1 MLEARRGR
9 GRLRGIPTFA
19 SRTLYCHWTIA
30 HRPRRGQ
37 AATLHISDRQRF
49 LSSVA
54 ARYGRRLRRFLSV
67 HLRNVHD
74 VPDLAQ
80 EVYLRL
86 LRVERHE
93 TIRNPEAYLFTV
105 ASHVIH
111 QHALRRSSEPV
122 SVEIT
127 EALAELQAPERE
139 EPTHRAESA
148 QRVEALEQ
156 ALRELPPR
164 VAAALVLHRI
174 EGYTVQEIGD
184 RLGVSRET
192 AKKYL
197 ARAAEH
203 CHGRYEPV
211 K

>member
-1 MLEARRGR
+1 
-9 GRLRGIPTFA
+9 
-19 SRTLYCHWTIA
+19 
-30 HRPRRGQ
+30 
-37 AATLHISDRQRF
+37 
-49 LSSVA
+49 
-54 ARYGRRLRRFLSV
+54 LRRFLSV

-80 EVYLRL
+80 EVFLRL

-111 QHALRRSSEPV
+111 QHALRRSSEPI
-122 SVEIT
+122 SVDIT
-127 EALAELQAPERE
+127 EALAELQTPESE
-139 EPTHRAESA
+139 DPTTRAEGA
-148 QRVEALEQ
+148 QRVEALEEI
-156 ALRELPPR
+156 LRELPPR
-164 VAAALVLHRI
+164 VAAALVMQRI
-174 EGYTVQEIGD
+174 GGYTVQEIGD

-203 CHGRYEPV
+203 CHGRHRVE

>member
-1 MLEARRGR
+1 LA
-9 GRLRGIPTFA
+9 
-19 SRTLYCHWTIA
+19 
-30 HRPRRGQ
+30 
-37 AATLHISDRQRF
+37 ISERQRF

-54 ARYGRRLRRFLSV
+54 AQYGRRLRRFLSV

-80 EVYLRL
+80 EVFLRL

-111 QHALRRSSEPV
+111 QHMLRRSSEPI
-122 SVEIT
+122 SVDIT
-127 EALAELQAPERE
+127 EALAELQTSEGE
-139 EPTHRAESA
+139 DPTRRAEGA
-148 QRVEALEQ
+148 QRVEALEEI
-156 ALRELPPR
+156 LRELPPR
-164 VAAALVLHRI
+164 VAAALVLQRI
-174 EGYTVQEIGD
+174 GGFTVQEIGD

-203 CHGRYEPV
+203 CHGRHKAME
-211 K
+211 